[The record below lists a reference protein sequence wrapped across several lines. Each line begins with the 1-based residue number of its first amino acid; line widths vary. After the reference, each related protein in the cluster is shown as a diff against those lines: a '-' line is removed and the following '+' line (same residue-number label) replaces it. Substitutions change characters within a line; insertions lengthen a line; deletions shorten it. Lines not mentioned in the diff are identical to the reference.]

1 MRYCIFL
8 SILFTSFQIHSQV
21 LRGTVKNDKGG
32 KLEGAVIFIQGG
44 RQAALSEKGGVYELK
59 GLNEKIYVYKTKC
72 GLPIYMWVNEKVSS
86 MYAALSVKY
95 GSVHTK
101 FKIGKKV
108 YEVHYYRWLTQLK
121 KQLN

>member
-1 MRYCIFL
+1 MEEL
-8 SILFTSFQIHSQV
+8 
-21 LRGTVKNDKGG
+21 
-32 KLEGAVIFIQGG
+32 
-44 RQAALSEKGGVYELK
+44 ELK

-101 FKIGKKV
+101 FKIGKKFMKYQMV
-108 YEVHYYRWLTQLK
+108 
-121 KQLN
+121 